1 MEFGKRSVHDV
12 IAAEG
17 VDGDGGD
24 GGDGGGAAAGARR
37 QCGMRMRWKG
47 ENDIRKLTTR
57 GRHDASFAALG
68 A

>member
-1 MEFGKRSVHDV
+1 
-12 IAAEG
+12 
-17 VDGDGGD
+17 
-24 GGDGGGAAAGARR
+24 
-37 QCGMRMRWKG
+37 MRMRWKG